1 MSDTL
6 YVPLKYHRIDF
17 MCCQKKK
24 KSQIQILELKK
35 LEVVNYHT
43 FQLKRPSSPY
53 MALILHKP
61 RAKCITI
68 MQDWHFSCEDL
79 QTFTLLFGLIRVV
92 RIGTGQ
98 TWSARPPHCP

>member
-6 YVPLKYHRIDF
+6 YVPLEYHRIDF

-43 FQLKRPSSPY
+43 FQLKRTSSPY

-61 RAKCITI
+61 RAKCISI
-68 MQDWHFSCEDL
+68 KQDWHFRCKDL
-79 QTFTLLFGLIRVV
+79 QIFTLLFALIRVV
-92 RIGTGQ
+92 QLGTGQ
-98 TWSARPPHCP
+98 TWSARPPHRP